1 MHNYCMG
8 ATAPGLVTPELT
20 AHEEATGQGGFIGQS
35 KDDKADSHATGI
47 ADQAT
52 LVIEGEAYALAYIER
67 LDRGTVQPGELAA
80 LLSFLAGEM
89 LHGACRVIEKALE
102 GQRNA

>member
-1 MHNYCMG
+1 MHNHCMG
-8 ATAPGLVTPELT
+8 ASAPGLTEPKKD
-20 AHEEATGQGGFIGQS
+20 EAPGVIAEGFRDQGQ
-35 KDDKADSHATGI
+35 DDGADFHATGI
-47 ADQAT
+47 ADQAS

-67 LDRGTVQPGELAA
+67 LDRGTAQPGELAV

-102 GQRNA
+102 GQHHA

>member
-1 MHNYCMG
+1 MHNLR
-8 ATAPGLVTPELT
+8 TAFAAGEAALVQAPLSRASEDL
-20 AHEEATGQGGFIGQS
+20 
-35 KDDKADSHATGI
+35 HALGI
-47 ADQAT
+47 ADQAA
-52 LVIEGEAYALAYIER
+52 LVIEGEAYALAYVER

-80 LLSFLAGEM
+80 LLSFLAGAM